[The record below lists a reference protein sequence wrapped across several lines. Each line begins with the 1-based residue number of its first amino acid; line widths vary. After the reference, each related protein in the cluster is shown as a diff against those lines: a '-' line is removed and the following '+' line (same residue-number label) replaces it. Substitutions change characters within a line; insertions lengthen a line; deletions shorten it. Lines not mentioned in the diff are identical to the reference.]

1 VVTETVEER
10 RRYEDA
16 GHRRELRRV
25 EKQRKG
31 LASAAQE

>member
-1 VVTETVEER
+1 VEER